1 MNPIKQHAKLIKTMT
16 KADECLDRKT
26 AQKLIQKA
34 NKIQNKLN
42 K

>member
-1 MNPIKQHAKLIKTMT
+1 MNPVKQHAKLIKTMT

>member
-1 MNPIKQHAKLIKTMT
+1 MT
-16 KADECLDRKT
+16 KATECLDRKI